1 MFLKILI
8 FKMLYFLK
16 FLSALFI
23 ILVGLT
29 MTRFSEKMLI
39 CNRCI
44 HGFMSNLI
52 KKSWTDSSNQSR
64 ALILTYIVHLK
75 DGLNIV
81 DMPVPSSFNDIST
94 SAKFR
99 DFVGWAWYFRTFF
112 VPQSWQQ
119 KVGNISILTKV
130 CKL

>member
-1 MFLKILI
+1 METSS
-8 FKMLYFLK
+8 
-16 FLSALFI
+16 LSIYRDLH
-23 ILVGLT
+23 V
-29 MTRFSEKMLI
+29 
-39 CNRCI
+39 
-44 HGFMSNLI
+44 
-52 KKSWTDSSNQSR
+52 
-64 ALILTYIVHLK
+64 LTYIVHLK

>member
-44 HGFMSNLI
+44 HGFMSILI